1 VYAYACFLHAVC
13 ILKVCVCI
21 QLGCVR
27 RPYVCTHIL
36 VPENPNLNFLAFV
49 SLLYLFNMS
58 IFCHSFLYVYVSA
71 SMFFLLFV
79 L

>member
-1 VYAYACFLHAVC
+1 MYAYACFLHAVR
-13 ILKVCVCI
+13 ILKV
-21 QLGCVR
+21 CVR
-27 RPYVCTHIL
+27 RPYVCIHIL
-36 VPENPNLNFLAFV
+36 VPRNPNLNFLTFV

-58 IFCHSFLYVYVSA
+58 IFYHSFLYVYVSA